1 MTAMTDSEEE
11 DKKGREAKE
20 EEEEEEEEDENQEEP
35 DELSILLESAD
46 ALHAKETERGV
57 GLAPLLERRGQVSVV
72 DRIVRWLPQT

>member
-11 DKKGREAKE
+11 DKKGREAK
-20 EEEEEEEEDENQEEP
+20 EEEEEEDENQEEP